1 MRFRIFAAAGRR
13 RSVGRL
19 ATGASILLT
28 VLLVGGCATDGR
40 AMALNDTLE
49 AYRKTIRWEAPL
61 TAAQFLHPEERP
73 AERQLGFQINRLE
86 QFQVTIYQAMG
97 PGSFSADGDFV
108 QTIQINLINRHTM
121 REKVL
126 QDRQVWRWDEERERW
141 WLTSGLPDPAK
152 AR

>member
-1 MRFRIFAAAGRR
+1 MRTGIFSARSQRLSARAMAA
-13 RSVGRL
+13 L
-19 ATGASILLT
+19 ASILIAA
-28 VLLVGGCATDGR
+28 LVSGCASDGR

-73 AERQLGFQINRLE
+73 ADRQLEFQISRLE

-126 QDRQVWRWDEERERW
+126 QDRQVWRWDEARERW
-141 WLTSGLPDPAK
+141 WLTSGLPDPAN